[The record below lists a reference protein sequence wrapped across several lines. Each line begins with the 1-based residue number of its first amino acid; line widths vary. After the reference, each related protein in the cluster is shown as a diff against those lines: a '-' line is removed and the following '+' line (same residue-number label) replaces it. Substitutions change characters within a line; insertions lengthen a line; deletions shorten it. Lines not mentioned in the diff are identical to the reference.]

1 LPTKL
6 NKGQQPLK
14 KHILILITC
23 LLSLFSTTTGHAE
36 VIDRVVAVVNDEIIT
51 LLELEEK
58 AAQILK
64 QLPKDQADGAL
75 MDTKKNELLAQVLPQ
90 LIDEHLAQE
99 EIKKLHIEVSD
110 QEVDDY
116 IQRFAQMNNLTV
128 EELKKRMTAE
138 GINEKSYRDEMRK
151 QIERHKLI
159 NSQVRSKIVVTDE
172 EVLAYWKE
180 NNPQTS
186 AAKGASIYLQHI
198 CIPYTP
204 ETKQE
209 AKAQAENAWKEL
221 KKGKTFEEV
230 AQTWSMVPSKTE
242 GGDLGAFT
250 HQELAPFIK
259 EAIAGL
265 KPGDYSKVID
275 TPAGFQIFRIK
286 PVKADAMAEL
296 PSDIPKEQ
304 IKEILFRQKIN
315 KRFEDWM
322 RELRSKATIRILL

>member
-1 LPTKL
+1 M
-6 NKGQQPLK
+6 K
-14 KHILILITC
+14 KYILIFSQIVL
-23 LLSLFSTTTGHAE
+23 LQFLSLVAYAE
-36 VIDRVVAVVNDEIIT
+36 VVDRVVAVVNDEIIT
-51 LLELEEK
+51 LSELEER

-64 QLPKDQADGAL
+64 QFPKEMGSQSEAQ
-75 MDTKKNELLAQVLPQ
+75 KNELLAQILPQ

-116 IQRFAQMNNLTV
+116 IERFAQINNMSV
-128 EELKKRMTAE
+128 SDLKKRMAAE
-138 GINEKSYRDEMRK
+138 GIDDKLYRDEMRK

-180 NNPQTS
+180 NNPTS
-186 AAKGASIYLQHI
+186 ATAQGASIYLQHI

-204 ETKQE
+204 ETQKE
-209 AKAQAENAWKEL
+209 AAMQAENAWNEL
-221 KKGKTFEEV
+221 RKGKAFEEV
-230 AQTWSMVPSKTE
+230 ARTWSMVPSKSE
-242 GGDLGAFT
+242 GGDLGLFT
-250 HQELAPFIK
+250 EKELAPFIK
-259 EAIAGL
+259 DAISGL
-265 KPGDYSKVID
+265 KPGEYSKIVD

-286 PVKADAMAEL
+286 PVKAVKEADISSA
-296 PSDIPKEQ
+296 DIPKEQ
-304 IKEILFRQKIN
+304 IKDVLFRQKIN

>member
-1 LPTKL
+1 MRKYPF
-6 NKGQQPLK
+6 
-14 KHILILITC
+14 ILILFV
-23 LLSLFSTTTGHAE
+23 LFHIVSAVARGE
-36 VIDRVVAVVNDEIIT
+36 VIDRVVAVVNDDIIT
-51 LLELEEK
+51 LSELEEK

-64 QLPKDQADGAL
+64 QIPPEQANAAQLDAR
-75 MDTKKNELLAQVLPQ
+75 KNELLAQVLPQ

-116 IQRFAQMNNLTV
+116 IERFAQMNNLSV
-128 EELKKRMTAE
+128 PELKKRMAAE
-138 GINEKSYRDEMRK
+138 GIDEKLYRTEMRK

-159 NSQVRSKIVVTDE
+159 NSQVRSKIVITDE

-180 NNPQTS
+180 NNPKTFS
-186 AAKGASIYLQHI
+186 APGASIYLQHI

-209 AKAQAENAWKEL
+209 ARTNAENAWNEL
-221 KKGKTFEEV
+221 KKGKPFEEV
-230 AQTWSMVPSKTE
+230 AKIWSMVPSKTD
-242 GGDLGAFT
+242 GGNLGAFT
-250 HQELAPFIK
+250 ENELAPFIK
-259 EAIAGL
+259 NAISGL
-265 KPGDYSKVID
+265 KPGEYSRVTD

-286 PVKADAMAEL
+286 PMKADEKVETASA
-296 PSDIPKEQ
+296 DIPKEQ
-304 IKEILFRQKIN
+304 IKELLFRQKIN

>member
-1 LPTKL
+1 M
-6 NKGQQPLK
+6 K
-14 KHILILITC
+14 KYPFILLLLVLFHISAAVTR
-23 LLSLFSTTTGHAE
+23 GE
-36 VIDRVVAVVNDEIIT
+36 VIDRVVAVVNDDIIT
-51 LLELEEK
+51 LSELEGK

-64 QLPKDQADGAL
+64 QLPQEQANAAQL
-75 MDTKKNELLAQVLPQ
+75 DTQKNELLAQVLPQ

-116 IQRFAQMNNLTV
+116 IERFAQMNNLSV
-128 EELKKRMTAE
+128 PELKKRMAAE
-138 GINEKSYRDEMRK
+138 GIDDKLYRTEMRK

-159 NSQVRSKIVVTDE
+159 NSQVRSKIVITDE

-180 NNPQTS
+180 NNPKTS
-186 AAKGASIYLQHI
+186 TAQGTSIYLQHI

-209 AKAQAENAWKEL
+209 ARTNAENAWNEL
-221 KKGKTFEEV
+221 KKGKPFEEV
-230 AQTWSMVPSKTE
+230 AKIWSMVPSKTD
-242 GGDLGAFT
+242 GGNLGAFT
-250 HQELAPFIK
+250 EKELAPFIK
-259 EAIAGL
+259 EAVSGL
-265 KPGDYSKVID
+265 KPGEYSRVTD

-286 PVKADAMAEL
+286 PMKSEDKAEAVSA
-296 PSDIPKEQ
+296 DIPKEQ
-304 IKEILFRQKIN
+304 IKELLFRQKIN